1 MSIIADLYKEAG
13 VDIDAGNEAVRRI
26 KTLVKGT
33 HNRQV
38 IGDLGS
44 FGGLYSF
51 PSEQYRNP
59 VLVSST
65 DGVGTKL
72 KIAFALER
80 YDTVGYDLVNHC
92 VNDILV
98 QGAKPLFFLDYI
110 GTGTVRPAMIEAVV
124 SGLARG
130 CRENGCVLIGGE
142 TAEMPGIY
150 SSGEFDLV
158 GTIVGVVERDELIT
172 GAAIQ
177 PGDRVLGL
185 PSWGLHTNGYSL
197 ARKICF
203 EDLGL
208 QPTDRVAGLERPIG
222 EELLASHRS
231 YFQALYPLIT
241 QKICKGLAH
250 LTGGGFIDNIPRILP
265 EGCAVQIQKGSWPV
279 LPIFRFLQESGGI
292 PDAEA
297 YRVFNMGIGMVA
309 IVAQESLTA
318 FQAAVPESYLIG
330 AVIQGD
336 REVFME
342 DPE

>member
-1 MSIIADLYKEAG
+1 MSVIADLYKAAG

-26 KTLVKGT
+26 KTLVRGT
-33 HNRQV
+33 HNQQV

-44 FGGLYSF
+44 FGGLYAF

-72 KIAFALER
+72 KIAFALGK

-110 GTGTVRPAMIEAVV
+110 GTGVVRPAKIEAVV

-150 SSGEFDLV
+150 TADEFDLV

-177 PGDRVLGL
+177 PGDQLIGL

-208 QPTDRVAGLERPIG
+208 KPTDRVPELEHSIG

-231 YFQALYPLIT
+231 YFQALYPLIGR
-241 QKICKGLAH
+241 KICKGLAH

-265 EGCAVQIQKGSWPV
+265 EGCGARINKGSWPV
-279 LPIFRFLQESGGI
+279 LPIFQFLQRAGNV

-309 IVAQESLTA
+309 VLAPDAISEFKT
-318 FQAAVPESYLIG
+318 AVPESYLIG
-330 AVIQGD
+330 TVVRGERQVVI
-336 REVFME
+336 E
-342 DPE
+342 